1 MSSLVQRIGR
11 RKPGGSGT
19 DYSNLF
25 PGPALW
31 RFCIRKSV
39 GIAVFNNA
47 QLILLGAD
55 RLPVETAGTGRLT
68 ESRADPAC
76 KLRERIS
83 LLKPLKCLVPVS
95 GIKQVGL
102 LRHQVI
108 QRTPGRHAAK
118 HQS

>member
-1 MSSLVQRIGR
+1 MSSLVQRVGR

-19 DYSNLF
+19 DNSDLF

-39 GIAVFNNA
+39 GITVFNNA

-55 RLPVETAGTGRLT
+55 RFTVEAAGTGRLT
-68 ESRADPAC
+68 QGRADPAC
-76 KLRERIS
+76 KLRKRIGFFQ
-83 LLKPLKCLVPVS
+83 PLKCLFPVS
-95 GIKQVGL
+95 GINQVVP

-108 QRTPGRHAAK
+108 
-118 HQS
+118 